1 MVVLCRSERT
11 LVRSVKALFVPRESS
26 VGLRGLCVGLRG
38 LFVGLSVHSFGLTW
52 PCIGLEGGPSVS
64 LVASCVYPKL
74 TFHRLQPALCRPKKT
89 CVESGP
95 T

>member
-26 VGLRGLCVGLRG
+26 VGLRGPCVGLRGLCVGLRG

-64 LVASCVYPKL
+64 LVASCVYPEL
-74 TFHRLQPALCRPKKT
+74 TFHRLQPVLCRPK
-89 CVESGP
+89 
-95 T
+95 